1 MLKLTLMTKS
11 SINTKRQVVSMRQN
25 PDLLD
30 SGVVDNSGTWAPNPA
45 NGNGSGHVR
54 IMNPVELKAVC
65 AKAPTSHPLSS
76 ATFQKRKSGNAPA
89 PAVAKPVDDDP
100 YMGFTLQALGR

>member
-11 SINTKRQVVSMRQN
+11 SNQIKRQVAYLRQN
-25 PDLLD
+25 PDLLEN
-30 SGVVDNSGTWAPNPA
+30 GVVDNSGTWAPNPA

-65 AKAPTSHPLSS
+65 AKAPASHPLTSS
-76 ATFQKRKSGNAPA
+76 TFQKRKTSNAAAPA
-89 PAVAKPVDDDP
+89 ASKPVDEDP